1 MRKKDGT
8 EKVAVYARVSTGLE
22 SQQDSYENQ
31 VELYT
36 KLVEDTPGWDLYEI
50 YADPDFTGTTDNRP
64 DFQRMLADAEKHKF
78 DFIVVKSISRFARNT
93 LLSIK
98 TIRHLQDIGIY
109 IYFEKEKIDTS
120 KPYSEMMLTIMS
132 AFAQEE
138 SRNISERIKRGLRL
152 HAINGDISWSTIYGY
167 EKVGD
172 TPFVIVESE
181 AEVVR
186 RIFHEY
192 EKGISAKAL
201 CDKLNLEGVKSPQ
214 GSKWTTPRLLY
225 TLSNERYAGDVVT
238 NKRYVKNHLTH
249 QLVTNK
255 GEVEQITL
263 RDHHEGIVSH
273 ELFDRVQMI
282 KSMKSNG
289 TYPFGDTLIC
299 PHCGGKLTYESDFL
313 GPKRPVWKCTADA
326 FYLPTK
332 NVEESVL
339 MAYAKMDPS
348 ETQDEITKKV
358 KAETPVFEKA
368 DYWWVDDL
376 IDRITFGKHE
386 GDGDR
391 TLTVYWICG
400 EQTTV
405 ETDIKPMYK
414 LRYQRKLLERKRKGQ
429 RGLKRVRKI
438 TTSGTEEVISTEE
451 NGSSGEDGADK
462 ADRADKAAVN
472 E

>member
-1 MRKKDGT
+1 MRKGNT
-8 EKVAVYARVSTGLE
+8 QKVAVYARVSTGLE

-36 KLVEDTPGWDLYEI
+36 KLVEETPGWELYEI
-50 YADPDFTGTTDNRP
+50 YADPDHTGTTEDRP
-64 DFQRMLADAEKHKF
+64 DFQRMLADAEKHRF

-93 LLSIK
+93 LISIK

-138 SRNISERIKRGLRL
+138 SRNISERIKKGLRL
-152 HAINGDISWSTIYGY
+152 RAINGDAPWSTIYGY
-167 EKVGD
+167 EKAGD

-186 RIFHEY
+186 RIYGEY
-192 EKGISAKAL
+192 EKGISAKCL
-201 CDKLNLEGVKSPQ
+201 CDKLNREGIKSPQ
-214 GSKWTTPRLLY
+214 GSRWTTPRLLY
-225 TLSNERYAGDVVT
+225 ILGNERYAGDVVT

-249 QLVTNK
+249 QVVTNK
-255 GEVEQITL
+255 GEVEQITI

-282 KSMKSNG
+282 KKMKTDG

-299 PHCGGKLTYESDFL
+299 PHCGGRLDYESDFL
-313 GPKRPVWKCTADA
+313 GPKRPVWKCAADA
-326 FYLPTK
+326 FYLPTR
-332 NVEESVL
+332 NVEEGVL
-339 MAYAKMDPS
+339 MAYAEMDPS
-348 ETQDEITKKV
+348 GTQDEVTKKV

-376 IDRITFGKHE
+376 R
-386 GDGDR
+386 
-391 TLTVYWICG
+391 
-400 EQTTV
+400 Q
-405 ETDIKPMYK
+405 
-414 LRYQRKLLERKRKGQ
+414 
-429 RGLKRVRKI
+429 
-438 TTSGTEEVISTEE
+438 
-451 NGSSGEDGADK
+451 A
-462 ADRADKAAVN
+462 
-472 E
+472 

>member
-1 MRKKDGT
+1 MSKRNT
-8 EKVAVYARVSTGLE
+8 QRVAVYARVSTGLE
-22 SQQDSYENQ
+22 GQQDSYENQ
-31 VELYT
+31 VEIYT
-36 KLVEDTPGWDLYEI
+36 KLVEETPGWELYEI
-50 YADPDFTGTTDNRP
+50 YADQDFTGTTDNRP

-93 LLSIK
+93 LISIR

-138 SRNISERIKRGLRL
+138 SRNISERIKKGLRL
-152 HAINGDISWSTIYGY
+152 RAINGEISWSTIYGY

-186 RIFHEY
+186 RIYSEY
-192 EKGISAKAL
+192 EKGISARAL
-201 CDKLNLEGVKSPQ
+201 CDKLNSEGIKSPQ

-249 QLVTNK
+249 QLATNK

-282 KSMKSNG
+282 KKMKSNG
-289 TYPFGDTLIC
+289 TYPFGETLIC
-299 PHCGGKLTYESDFL
+299 PHCGGRLAYEADFL
-313 GPKRPVWKCTADA
+313 GPKRPAWKCAADA
-326 FYLPTK
+326 FYLPTRD
-332 NVEESVL
+332 VEESVL

-348 ETQDEITKKV
+348 ETQDEVTKRV

-376 IDRITFGKHE
+376 IERITFGKHE
-386 GDGDR
+386 GEEDR

-405 ETDIKPMYK
+405 ETDIRPMYK
-414 LRYQRKLLERKRKGQ
+414 LRYQRKLLERRKKGS
-429 RGLKRVRKI
+429 RGIRNVRRITADGRVEDV
-438 TTSGTEEVISTEE
+438 SSLESTA
-451 NGSSGEDGADK
+451 SDGAEDP
-462 ADRADKAAVN
+462 AGTAVN
-472 E
+472 G